1 MMNIVGTL
9 LMSMSLFIVSRGYLG
24 QIKGITKWA
33 VASLIQSLGWIIL
46 SVLRDKVPE
55 IISVVFGNGLVLL
68 CLGLYF
74 NILAE
79 FNNQKIRRGWIYLLV
94 GFEACLLAYFVL
106 ITPHV
111 SVRIAIISGFS
122 SLLMLS
128 SSYILFFKSHNRPA
142 SNLLTATMFTICGII
157 LAARC
162 FYSLFVAPDPA
173 QLPFGVYPMQNISY
187 LTFYITSIMLTFG
200 FVLMCNDRYIN
211 DRKLLEDALA
221 ESEEKF
227 RKLLETAPDAMVIVD
242 SKGKI
247 KLINL
252 QTEKLFGYTKDELL
266 GKEVE
271 LLIPS
276 HHIKGHRSHSE
287 HFFAHPQTRTMGV
300 GLNLRGKHKNGT
312 EIPVEIS
319 LSPLKTAD
327 GIWVSAA
334 IRDISER
341 KKAEEKLIKNE
352 KQLNDAQQLAKIGS
366 WEFNLITFD
375 LTWSIEHYRIF
386 ELEETPP
393 DKLYDAYRSKIHPD
407 DIKMLD
413 TVVNNAI
420 ELGEGFN
427 YEHRVICNNGTIKYV
442 IGIGRTIRDEQGKP
456 IELRGTV
463 QDITQ
468 RKKAEEALKAS
479 EAKFSLL
486 AKNAT
491 DIVSLHDL
499 NFNYIYV
506 SDSVKRNL
514 GYEPEEL
521 IGKSALD
528 FIHPKDLEYVKQRY
542 SDMFNRNSIQF
553 SQFRN
558 KKKDGSYCWVESA
571 GNFTYN
577 KEGKI
582 TGLTVNT
589 RDISER
595 KQVEELLIKN
605 EKQLND
611 AQQLAKIGSWEFI
624 FATLESTWSKE
635 LYQISE
641 LEGTPSDMLFKAY
654 RKKIHPDDIT
664 MLDTV
669 VKNAIEFG
677 ERFNFEHRVMCTNKN
692 IKYVI
697 GIGNAIK
704 NEQGKTI
711 GLRGTIQDI
720 TQRKKAEDILRQSEL
735 RYRTLAEASEDM
747 IYIISPKGIIDYLN
761 DFAVRQF
768 GKASDAL
775 VGKQMAD
782 LFPPEIANRQ
792 WENIQK
798 VFKSGQS
805 TYVEDQTILGGH
817 LKFLGTNLVALR
829 DRSENITSVM
839 GVARDITER
848 INAENILK
856 ENEIFISNIIENI
869 PIGIF
874 VKDADEFRYL
884 RINKATEELIGVSR
898 NELINKNDYD
908 FFTKPEADFFTSK
921 DKEALNSNQLIDI
934 PEEIIQTKFHGERIV
949 HVQKISILDNNGKPK
964 YILGIAQD
972 ITEKKRSEQELIIAK
987 NIAEELAGAKDRF
1000 LSNMSHEIRTP
1011 LNGIIGFTNVLLQS
1025 DLPPKEKK
1033 QIEIIKTSGNILMAL
1048 INDILDLA
1056 KINDGKIELEESE
1069 FNLAELINDILIS
1082 FELRIDEKDLKMF
1095 SKYDKNIPNLLIGD
1109 PIRISQ
1115 ILINLINNSKK
1126 FTNNGG
1132 QINVNVIL
1140 LEEDHENAIIEFSI
1154 TDTGIGIPKE
1164 KLKTIF
1170 EPFVQVDN
1178 DTHHNYEG
1186 TGLGLSIVKRLVGLM
1201 NGAISINSEVNKG
1214 STISFT
1220 IPLKKTTAIEVSTK
1234 KDVPLLSDDLAK
1246 IGHLKVLIA
1255 DDNEINQLLA
1265 QTILLK
1271 FGFEMDSAEN
1281 GQIAIELLNKNQY
1294 DIILM
1299 DLKMPEM
1306 GGFEATHYI
1315 RTQMLP
1321 PKSTIPIIAITADV
1335 TKADLETFKE
1345 AGINDFILKPFDQTD
1360 LLNKIISLVKKT

>member
-1 MMNIVGTL
+1 MSLDAKTIIMMNIVGTL

-33 VASLIQSLGWIIL
+33 IASLIQSLGWIIL

-55 IISVVFGNGLVLL
+55 IISVVLGNGLVLL

-79 FNNQKIRRGWIYLLV
+79 FNNQKIRRVWIYLLV
-94 GFEACLLAYFVL
+94 GLEACLLAYFVL

-111 SVRIAIISGFS
+111 SARITIISGFS

-142 SNLLTATMFTICGII
+142 SNLLTATMFAICGII

-162 FYSLFVAPDPA
+162 FYSLLVAPDPN
-173 QLPFGVYPMQNISY
+173 QLPFGTYPMQNISF

-211 DRKLLEDALA
+211 DRKQLEDALA

-227 RKLLETAPDAMVIVD
+227 RMLLETAPDAMVIVD

-287 HFFAHPQTRTMGV
+287 NFFAHPQTRSMGV

-319 LSPLKTAD
+319 LSPLNISG

-341 KKAEEKLIKNE
+341 KKAE
-352 KQLNDAQQLAKIGS
+352 D
-366 WEFNLITFD
+366 
-375 LTWSIEHYRIF
+375 
-386 ELEETPP
+386 
-393 DKLYDAYRSKIHPD
+393 
-407 DIKMLD
+407 
-413 TVVNNAI
+413 
-420 ELGEGFN
+420 
-427 YEHRVICNNGTIKYV
+427 
-442 IGIGRTIRDEQGKP
+442 
-456 IELRGTV
+456 
-463 QDITQ
+463 
-468 RKKAEEALKAS
+468 ALKAS
-479 EAKFSLL
+479 EEKFSLL
-486 AKNAT
+486 AKNST

-499 NFNYIYV
+499 DFNYTYV
-506 SDSVKRNL
+506 SDSVKRTL

-528 FIHPKDLEYVKQRY
+528 FIHPEDLEYVKKRY
-542 SDMFNRNSIQF
+542 EGMLSRTSIEF

-571 GNFTYN
+571 GNFTYD

-582 TGLTVNT
+582 AGLTINT

-595 KQVEELLIKN
+595 KQVEE
-605 EKQLND
+605 Q
-611 AQQLAKIGSWEFI
+611 
-624 FATLESTWSKE
+624 
-635 LYQISE
+635 
-641 LEGTPSDMLFKAY
+641 
-654 RKKIHPDDIT
+654 
-664 MLDTV
+664 
-669 VKNAIEFG
+669 
-677 ERFNFEHRVMCTNKN
+677 
-692 IKYVI
+692 
-697 GIGNAIK
+697 
-704 NEQGKTI
+704 
-711 GLRGTIQDI
+711 
-720 TQRKKAEDILRQSEL
+720 
-735 RYRTLAEASEDM
+735 
-747 IYIISPKGIIDYLN
+747 
-761 DFAVRQF
+761 
-768 GKASDAL
+768 
-775 VGKQMAD
+775 
-782 LFPPEIANRQ
+782 
-792 WENIQK
+792 
-798 VFKSGQS
+798 
-805 TYVEDQTILGGH
+805 
-817 LKFLGTNLVALR
+817 
-829 DRSENITSVM
+829 
-839 GVARDITER
+839 
-848 INAENILK
+848 
-856 ENEIFISNIIENI
+856 
-869 PIGIF
+869 
-874 VKDADEFRYL
+874 
-884 RINKATEELIGVSR
+884 
-898 NELINKNDYD
+898 
-908 FFTKPEADFFTSK
+908 
-921 DKEALNSNQLIDI
+921 
-934 PEEIIQTKFHGERIV
+934 
-949 HVQKISILDNNGKPK
+949 
-964 YILGIAQD
+964 
-972 ITEKKRSEQELIIAK
+972 LIIAK
-987 NIAEELAGAKDRF
+987 KLAEGLAGAKDLF

-1011 LNGIIGFTNVLLQS
+1011 LNGIIGFTNILLQS
-1025 DLPPKEKK
+1025 DLPPKQKK
-1033 QIEIIKTSGNILMAL
+1033 QVEIIKTSGNILMVL

-1056 KINDGKIELEESE
+1056 KINEGKIELEESV
-1069 FNLAELINDILIS
+1069 FNLSELINDILIS

-1095 SKYDKNIPNLLIGD
+1095 SKYDENIPNVLIGD

-1132 QINVNVIL
+1132 QINVNVNL
-1140 LEEDHENAIIEFSI
+1140 LEEDNEKAIIEFSI

-1164 KLKTIF
+1164 KLEAIF
-1170 EPFVQVDN
+1170 EPFVQADN
-1178 DTHHNYEG
+1178 GPNYKYEG
-1186 TGLGLSIVKRLVGLM
+1186 TGLGLSIVRRLVGLM
-1201 NGAISINSEVNKG
+1201 NGTISINSEVNKG
-1214 STISFT
+1214 STVTFT
-1220 IPLKKTTAIEVSTK
+1220 ISLKKDAAKVVSIK
-1234 KDVPLLSDDLAK
+1234 KEVPLLSDDLK
-1246 IGHLKVLIA
+1246 EIGHLKVLIA

-1271 FGFEMDSAEN
+1271 FGFELDSAEN
-1281 GQIAIELLNKNQY
+1281 GKIAIELCNKNQY

-1306 GGFEATHYI
+1306 DGFEASYYI

-1335 TKADLETFKE
+1335 TKADLDLFKE
-1345 AGINDFILKPFDQTD
+1345 SGINDFILKPFDQTD
-1360 LLNKIISLVKKT
+1360 LLNKIISLIKKT